1 MTLNEAAELK
11 KRMLETTDFPEFVD
25 YFFTNFAEKE
35 SFRKLGRPLSTPRTD
50 GIFRMIAEA
59 YVALGGPRL
68 VGMKGIL
75 VEIREASLVHGAL
88 YMDGHLTTVLYFT
101 DVRVGICSITGSNS
115 GTNLAGCMRFSAD
128 LAKTGQPN

>member
-25 YFFTNFAEKE
+25 FYFTNFAEKE

-59 YVALGGPRL
+59 YVAIGGPRL
-68 VGMKGIL
+68 VSLKGIL
-75 VEIREASLVHGAL
+75 VEIREAGLVHGAL
-88 YMDGHLTTVLYFT
+88 FVDGQLATVLYFT
-101 DVRVGICSITGSNS
+101 DVRVGICSITDSKG
-115 GTNLAGCMRFSAD
+115 GTDMAKYIRFSAD
-128 LAKTGQPN
+128 LAKTEQPS